1 MAYNF
6 NADEIFAIAEQ
17 IEVNGGKFYRKAA
30 QMVEEESTKK
40 VLLDLAAM
48 EDEHEVFF
56 GGLRAELEAEIGAP
70 LTFDPEGEAANY
82 LKAFADGHVFEAD
95 KDATWKFKGDE
106 TPEDVLRTAIGF
118 EKDAIVYFLGLKDLV
133 SEDLG
138 KAKIDALI
146 KEEQHHIVI
155 LTRELTAI
163 RKSKNS

>member
-6 NADEIFAIAEQ
+6 NADEVFAIAEQ

-30 QMVEEESTKK
+30 EIVEDSSTRQ

-56 GGLRAELEAEIGAP
+56 GGLRAELEKEIGGP
-70 LTFDPEGEAANY
+70 LSFDPEGEAAMY

-95 KDATWKFKGDE
+95 KNATWKFKGDE
-106 TPEDVLRTAIGF
+106 KPEDVLRIAISF

-133 SEDLG
+133 NEELG

-146 KEEQHHIVI
+146 KEEQSHIVI

-163 RKSKNS
+163 RKGRQS